1 MEIFS
6 KFAVGSDKGV
16 DDLFD
21 VKKAFIRD
29 TYKEIVS
36 SEAIENYIKE
46 HLDHRKMINIL
57 NDLSNQL
64 IMVFVDEQPAGYCL
78 FKSGSGYSDAS
89 VDKKMT
95 EIIDFGILSEYNSS
109 EVRISLWNKVKS
121 AIKFTD
127 SIWININQ
135 NHPQLEFFKDNGF
148 EFVKES
154 ASEPFGIASSIY
166 ELNISN

>member
-1 MEIFS
+1 MEIIS

-29 TYKEIVS
+29 TYKEIAS
-36 SEAIENYIKE
+36 SETIENYIKE

-64 IMVFVDEQPAGYCL
+64 IMVFVDDQPAGYCL
-78 FKSGSGYSDAS
+78 FKSGSSYSDAS
-89 VDKKMT
+89 KGKKMT
-95 EIIDFGILSEYNSS
+95 EIINFGILSEYNSS

-127 SIWININQ
+127 SIWVNINQ

-148 EFVKES
+148 LLVKES